1 MTHIKITLFDRF
13 HFQVNQAFSLRN
25 LQLRI
30 VDISCEQGALL

>member
-13 HFQVNQAFSLRN
+13 YFQVNQGSYLGS

-30 VDISCEQGALL
+30 AGISCEQGALL